1 MAATTPTSP
10 PTRKRTVGLREIA
23 DELSVS
29 VSLVSKV
36 LSGRLGTSGANAE
49 KIRAIHAKARE
60 LNYRKNQ
67 LAEALRTGRQ
77 NVFAC
82 MIHRHGAPGSTIV
95 DDMVAGISEAASGIG
110 QRLLIHYYENSEE
123 FRNFL
128 PLVHQNSADGLIV
141 AGIPHHEVV
150 QDLHEMHH
158 RGIPII
164 TVHDEDLDPSFCNVG
179 TSQVEVS
186 RLATLHLADK
196 GCKRIAHFRVRG
208 GTTNLADDRFKGYRQ
223 ALAERGL
230 EQSEALIMNVDQ
242 FFYEAG
248 REAIQRLI
256 ASGVPFDGIVCQSDQ
271 QAVAAVNYLSGIG
284 RKVPN
289 EVRLIGVD
297 NAPFCQF
304 AIVPLSSV
312 SQEFR
317 VRGTEAVK
325 MLARKLAGEEIKSVQ
340 VPPVVWVRESSL

>member
-1 MAATTPTSP
+1 MPTS
-10 PTRKRTVGLREIA
+10 PTRKRSVGLREIA
-23 DELSVS
+23 DELQVS

-36 LSGRLGTSGANAE
+36 LSGRLGTSGANVE

-95 DDMVAGISEAASGIG
+95 EDMVGGISEEAGTIG

-123 FRNFL
+123 FRRFL
-128 PLVHQNSADGLIV
+128 PLVHQNSADGLLV
-141 AGIPHHEVV
+141 AGIPHKEVIS
-150 QDLHEMHH
+150 DLNEMHQ
-158 RGIPII
+158 RGLPIV
-164 TVHDEDLDPSFCNVG
+164 TVHDTELDPAYCNVG
-179 TSQVEVS
+179 MIQSEVT
-186 RLATLHLADK
+186 RLSTHHLADK
-196 GCKRIAHFRVRG
+196 GCRKIAHIRVTKSAS
-208 GTTNLADDRFKGYRQ
+208 TTTTEDRFNGYRQ
-223 ALAERGL
+223 ALKELGL
-230 EQSEALIMNVDQ
+230 EYSADRVVTVDD
-242 FFYEAG
+242 FLYESGLAG
-248 REAIQRLI
+248 IKKLLDANADI
-256 ASGVPFDGIVCQSDQ
+256 DGIVCQSDQ
-271 QAVAAVNYLSGIG
+271 LAVAAVNHLTSIG
-284 RKVPN
+284 RKVPS
-289 EVRLIGVD
+289 EVKLIGVD

-317 VRGTEAVK
+317 ERGRQAVQL
-325 MLARKLAGEEIKSVQ
+325 LARKLAGEEIKSVQ

>member
-1 MAATTPTSP
+1 MPASTRV
-10 PTRKRTVGLREIA
+10 RKRTVGLREIA

-60 LNYRKNQ
+60 LNYRKNL

-95 DDMVAGISEAASGIG
+95 DDMVGGISEEASGIG
-110 QRLLIHYYENSEE
+110 QRLLIHYYENSDE
-123 FRNFL
+123 FLRFL
-128 PLVHQNSADGLIV
+128 PLIHQNSADGLIV
-141 AGIPHHEVV
+141 AGIPHREVV
-150 QDLHEMHH
+150 SDLHDMHS
-158 RGIPII
+158 RGLPII
-164 TVHDEDLDPSFCNVG
+164 TVHDVDLDPAFCNVG
-179 TSQVEVS
+179 LSQVEVT

-196 GCKRIAHFRVRG
+196 GCRKIAHLRVRP
-208 GTTNLADDRFKGYRQ
+208 GTTNLAEDRFQGYRE
-223 ALAERGL
+223 ALKERQL
-230 EQSEALIMNVDQ
+230 EQSDRRVVLVEDFLYESGRSAVKKLIETKVD
-242 FFYEAG
+242 
-248 REAIQRLI
+248 
-256 ASGVPFDGIVCQSDQ
+256 FDGIVCQSDQ
-271 QAVAAVNYLSGIG
+271 QAVAAVNYLSGLG
-284 RKVPN
+284 RKVPA
-289 EVRLIGVD
+289 EVKLIGVD

-317 VRGTEAVK
+317 ERGREAVK
-325 MLARKLAGEEIKSVQ
+325 LLARKLAGEEITSVQ

>member
-1 MAATTPTSP
+1 MPSSP

-23 DELSVS
+23 DELQVS

-95 DDMVAGISEAASGIG
+95 EDMVAGISEEAGAIG

-123 FRNFL
+123 FRRFL

-141 AGIPHHEVV
+141 AGIPHKEIIT
-150 QDLHEMHH
+150 DLHELHQ
-158 RGIPII
+158 RGLPIV
-164 TVHDEDLDPSFCNVG
+164 TVHDTELDPAYCNVG
-179 TSQVEVS
+179 MSQSEVT
-186 RLATLHLADK
+186 RLSTRHLAEK
-196 GCKRIAHFRVRG
+196 GCRKIATIRVWKSG
-208 GTTNLADDRFKGYRQ
+208 SSNTAEDRFNGYAQ
-223 ALAERGL
+223 ALNECGL
-230 EQSEALIMNVDQ
+230 EQSDKRVIVVESFNYQEGLIGVK
-242 FFYEAG
+242 
-248 REAIQRLI
+248 RLI
-256 ASGVPFDGIVCQSDQ
+256 ESKVDFDGIVCHSDQ
-271 QAVAAVNYLSGIG
+271 IAVAAANHLTAIG
-284 RKVPN
+284 RKVPG
-289 EVRLIGVD
+289 EVKLIGVD

-317 VRGTEAVK
+317 ERGRTAVK
-325 MLARKLAGEEIKSVQ
+325 LLARKLAGEEIKSLQ
-340 VPPVVWVRESSL
+340 VPPVVWARESSA

>member
-1 MAATTPTSP
+1 MPSSP

-23 DELSVS
+23 DELQVS

-36 LSGRLGTSGANAE
+36 LSGRLGTSGANVE

-95 DDMVAGISEAASGIG
+95 DDMVGGISEEAGTVG
-110 QRLLIHYYENSEE
+110 QRLMIHYYESSEE
-123 FRNFL
+123 FRRFL

-141 AGIPHHEVV
+141 AGIPHREVV
-150 QDLHEMHH
+150 ADLHEMHQ
-158 RGIPII
+158 RGLPIV
-164 TVHDEDLDPSFCNVG
+164 TVHDYDLDPAYCNVG
-179 TSQVEVS
+179 MAQSEVT
-186 RLATLHLADK
+186 RLSTLHLADK
-196 GCKRIAHFRVRG
+196 GCRKIAHLRVAKSAS
-208 GTTNLADDRFKGYRQ
+208 TTTTEDRFNGYRQ
-223 ALAERGL
+223 ALKERGL
-230 EQSEALIMNVDQ
+230 EQSGQLVITVDDFLYESGLEGVRKLIQSKVD
-242 FFYEAG
+242 
-248 REAIQRLI
+248 
-256 ASGVPFDGIVCQSDQ
+256 FDGIVCQSDQ
-271 QAVAAVNYLSGIG
+271 LAVAAVNHLTSIG
-284 RKVPN
+284 RKVPS
-289 EVRLIGVD
+289 EVKLIGVD

-317 VRGTEAVK
+317 ERGRTAVK
-325 MLARKLAGEEIKSVQ
+325 FLARKLAGEEIKSVQ